1 MALLLGPFDVKVIS
15 GTTMKVLMFCV
26 NTGHSAQPPCEW
38 NNIIINCF
46 VFVLHLIRPCRAVP
60 SEANADWVL
69 ATSNYGED
77 FVAAVCNG
85 SAMATQFHPE
95 KSGTSGL
102 DILRGFLEPESPEAQ
117 AAAAAANMRQ
127 LAFVGGAAGT
137 GNRGLARR
145 VIACL
150 DVRSNDNGDLVVTK
164 GDQYDVREKDGD
176 RDVRNLGKP
185 VDLAA
190 R

>member
-1 MALLLGPFDVKVIS
+1 M
-15 GTTMKVLMFCV
+15 
-26 NTGHSAQPPCEW
+26 
-38 NNIIINCF
+38 
-46 VFVLHLIRPCRAVP
+46 P

-69 ATSNYGED
+69 ATSHYGED

-85 SAMATQFHPE
+85 NAMATQFHPE
-95 KSGTSGL
+95 KSGTTGL
-102 DILRGFLEPESPEAQ
+102 EILRGFLEPDSAEAR
-117 AAAAAANMRQ
+117 AAAKAANFRQ
-127 LAFVGGAAGT
+127 QAFVGGAPGT
-137 GNRGLARR
+137 DVRGLARR

-164 GDQYDVREKDGD
+164 GDQYDVREKEGD

-190 R
+190 RCVSSCACIVADRMHACLIYMAGLSFWDDLLLCVYGPQCDYGTRGCHLAVAE